1 MWYEG
6 RIFKK
11 KLIKM
16 IIFDLRIREKLN
28 IYENRVYGFQS
39 IGLGMKEVS
48 VMEEFLDFLI
58 QRSKM
63 ENNKIFKIEVRVELK
78 LVVFYIVVFSILC
91 FQFLVVFIEIVEIF
105 CDFKC

>member
-6 RIFKK
+6 RISKK

-16 IIFDLRIREKLN
+16 IIFDLRIREKSN
-28 IYENRVYGFQS
+28 IYENRVHGFQS
-39 IGLGMKEVS
+39 IGLGMKEAS
-48 VMEEFLDFLI
+48 VMEESSDSPT

-63 ENNKIFKIEVRVELK
+63 ENNKTLKTEVRVELK
-78 LVVFYIVVFSILC
+78 LAVLHTAALSTSCSQFSA
-91 FQFLVVFIEIVEIF
+91 VFIETAETP